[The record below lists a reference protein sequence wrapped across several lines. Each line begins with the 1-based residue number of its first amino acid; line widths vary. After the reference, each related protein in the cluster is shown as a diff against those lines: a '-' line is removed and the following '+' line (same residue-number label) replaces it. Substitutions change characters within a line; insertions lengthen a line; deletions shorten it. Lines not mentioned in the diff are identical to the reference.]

1 MTNAELKQLR
11 FEMAVDGSILMD
23 DVKDLF
29 KYIDELKAQ
38 LPNVPDESTP
48 MGTKVKAWNFSDDV
62 WYGEYIGYDSIVDEH
77 LVKYIDTNERR
88 GWSTDRFAY
97 CIIEE

>member
-1 MTNAELKQLR
+1 MTNARLKEIEETGFIPNVLSIVGELLNC
-11 FEMAVDGSILMD
+11 I
-23 DVKDLF
+23 
-29 KYIDELKAQ
+29 YELKAQ

-62 WYGEYIGYDSIVDEH
+62 WYGEYIGYDNDSDEH
-77 LVKYIDTNERR
+77 LVKYKNTNERR
-88 GWSTDRFAY
+88 GWSVHRFAY

>member
-1 MTNAELKQLR
+1 MTNARLKLVR
-11 FEMAVDGSILMD
+11 
-23 DVKDLF
+23 DLTE
-29 KYIDELKAQ
+29 KTMVLNISLVIPLLDYIDELKAL